1 MSIENRQN
9 ICYNEITKEVKSNE
23 KLNFRIS
30 IFWLWWKGRK
40 SERKNL
46 QGKFSEKMFFDF
58 MSKPNVKKER
68 NKNDVRYQDR
78 TEITLGCVGKHD
90 QGLFHFYG
98 MCLRRGSRLFFCF
111 GAAVPTATGW
121 KKWDLFATSPN
132 TFIVSQNRALVNTA
146 EKDLWNFSQINKKY
160 LWAFDKMSIENH
172 QKICYN
178 EITKKE
184 EVQTDENLNRQAFI
198 KDHSDICIEHNK
210 KAELKMKSTA
220 V

>member
-1 MSIENRQN
+1 MNFCQIHKKYLWTSDNMSIENRQN

-98 MCLRRGSRLFFCF
+98 ICLRRGW
-111 GAAVPTATGW
+111 AAYFLPVHSHFLRSLA
-121 KKWDLFATSPN
+121 LCHI
-132 TFIVSQNRALVNTA
+132 IVN
-146 EKDLWNFSQINKKY
+146 I
-160 LWAFDKMSIENH
+160 
-172 QKICYN
+172 
-178 EITKKE
+178 
-184 EVQTDENLNRQAFI
+184 
-198 KDHSDICIEHNK
+198 
-210 KAELKMKSTA
+210 
-220 V
+220 